1 MEGQILSVD
10 ENMNVNVSFA
20 RVQRDLAWQRVT
32 QLANFDVS
40 VDATILKLGDQGTTL
55 DIEGLPA
62 FMPWSHW
69 SVSDEERDWRLQGTK
84 LRVKFLQ
91 VDRAQRRLVVSRRR
105 ELLDSMME
113 ELEPGAI
120 VEGTVKTIKS
130 FGAVVTLGS
139 GLEGLLHVSQ
149 ISQEFV
155 QDVSKVLAEGDAV
168 RCVLLSVDSEDAS
181 VKLSTKML
189 ETKPGEMLQDAA
201 AVYQRAG
208 AAAAGKPADGD
219 AATEAA
225 E

>member
-1 MEGQILSVD
+1 
-10 ENMNVNVSFA
+10 
-20 RVQRDLAWQRVT
+20 
-32 QLANFDVS
+32 
-40 VDATILKLGDQGTTL
+40 
-55 DIEGLPA
+55 
-62 FMPWSHW
+62 
-69 SVSDEERDWRLQGTK
+69 
-84 LRVKFLQ
+84 
-91 VDRAQRRLVVSRRR
+91 
-105 ELLDSMME
+105 MME

-130 FGAVVTLGS
+130 FGAVVALGS

-219 AATEAA
+219 QATE
-225 E
+225 

>member
-1 MEGQILSVD
+1 
-10 ENMNVNVSFA
+10 
-20 RVQRDLAWQRVT
+20 
-32 QLANFDVS
+32 
-40 VDATILKLGDQGTTL
+40 
-55 DIEGLPA
+55 
-62 FMPWSHW
+62 
-69 SVSDEERDWRLQGTK
+69 
-84 LRVKFLQ
+84 
-91 VDRAQRRLVVSRRR
+91 
-105 ELLDSMME
+105 MME

-168 RCVLLSVDSEDAS
+168 RCVLLSVDSDDAS

-189 ETKPGEMLQDAA
+189 ETKPGEMLQDAK

-219 AATEAA
+219 QAA